1 MAILRSL
8 QEISMARFV
17 PYPTLV
23 VSVTMTA
30 LHMESATRRSTS
42 TYSSRPARETEVI
55 IVNVA
60 GYSQFFQTF
69 FSRIF
74 IFLAFQRS

>member
-1 MAILRSL
+1 MAVLRSL

-23 VSVTMTA
+23 VSVTMSA
-30 LHMESATRRSTS
+30 LHMESTTRRSTS
-42 TYSSRPARETEVI
+42 SAYSRPARETEVI

-60 GYSQFFQTF
+60 GK
-69 FSRIF
+69 I
-74 IFLAFQRS
+74 